1 MSENPTL
8 ALEQGALPYLSLSLS
23 DPASQLFANFEIPS
37 HSSLAAALC
46 VSGEFSARLLVF
58 IGAIER
64 VRDGVRLLLT
74 RDCSAKMSFNLLKKQ
89 SK

>member
-1 MSENPTL
+1 MNVRESYSL
-8 ALEQGALPYLSLSLS
+8 ALEQGALSLS

-37 HSSLAAALC
+37 HSSPPAAVC

-64 VRDGVRLLLT
+64 VRVGVPLLLT
-74 RDCSAKMSFNLLKKQ
+74 LSFLLA
-89 SK
+89 SENAHS